1 MKIDFSELVVD
12 AIRRKVALDIKSS
25 VHSIIYEIPVDKS
38 SSVLFHHGAREKAYD
53 KIMRLISN
61 E

>member
-1 MKIDFSELVVD
+1 MKIDFSELIVD
-12 AIRRKVALDIKSS
+12 AIRRKVALDIKGHI
-25 VHSIIYEIPVDKS
+25 HSIIYEIPADKNS
-38 SSVLFHHGAREKAYD
+38 NFLFHNGAREKAYE